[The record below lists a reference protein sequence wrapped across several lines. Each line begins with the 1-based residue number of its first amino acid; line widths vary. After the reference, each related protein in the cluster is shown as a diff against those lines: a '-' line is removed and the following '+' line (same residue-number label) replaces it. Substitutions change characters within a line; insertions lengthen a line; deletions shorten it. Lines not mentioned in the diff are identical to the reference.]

1 MKCENRK
8 NMKIGILTVPFNN
21 NYGGYL
27 QAFALFTTLKELGHK
42 PTIIMYR
49 HKKEKVGIKLK
60 IKFFIGNLIKGIVDR
75 RSYPLIYDRE
85 KILAY
90 KGRKMKEFE
99 SHYLIPQTERFYTDE
114 ALEMGCRNC
123 FDAICVG
130 SDQVWRAIYVPN
142 INNYFLAFT
151 KGWNLKRYAYA
162 ASFGTDEPEYT
173 QKQKLSCSELIKNF
187 DAISVREES
196 AVSVIESWG
205 CDAAHVKTVLDPTL
219 LLKKEQYLNI
229 LDKHKTMAKE
239 KIFCYVLDKTDTV
252 KDYISRCINY
262 TNKEI
267 LQISD
272 IQVGMDILPSVET
285 WLAYIRDCDLVIT
298 DSFHGTIFSII
309 MNKPFLVVANGSRG
323 IARFESLLEKFGL
336 KDRIVNEK
344 NSPEYILKSEI
355 DWKVVNQLLSILRQR
370 SVNFIKENF
379 K

>member
-1 MKCENRK
+1 MR
-8 NMKIGILTVPFNN
+8 IGILTVPFNN

-27 QAFALFTTLKELGHK
+27 QAFALLTTLKELGHK

-60 IKFFIGNLIKGIVDR
+60 IKFFIENLIKGIMDR

-90 KGRKMKEFE
+90 KGRKMIEFE

-114 ALEMGCRNC
+114 ALEIGCKDF

-142 INNYFLAFT
+142 IKNYFLAFT

-173 QKQKLSCSELIKNF
+173 QKQKQSCSELIKNF

-205 CDAAHVKTVLDPTL
+205 VDTAHVETVLDPTL

-262 TNKEI
+262 TNKEM

-272 IQVGMDILPSVET
+272 IQAGMNILPSVET
-285 WLAYIRDCDLVIT
+285 WLAYIRDCDIVIT
-298 DSFHGTIFSII
+298 DSFHGTVFSII

-323 IARFESLLEKFGL
+323 IARFEDLLQRFGL
-336 KDRIVNEK
+336 KNRIVSKK
-344 NSPEYILKSEI
+344 NCPESILERTI
-355 DWKVVNQLLSILRQR
+355 DWEVVNKNIELQRQE
-370 SVNFIKENF
+370 SFNFIKKNF
-379 K
+379 KTDV

>member
-1 MKCENRK
+1 MR
-8 NMKIGILTVPFNN
+8 IGILTVPFNN

-27 QAFALFTTLKELGHK
+27 QAFALLTTLKELGHE

-49 HKKEKVGIKLK
+49 HKKEKVGIKFKINFFLK
-60 IKFFIGNLIKGIVDR
+60 NIIKGIADR
-75 RSYPLIYDRE
+75 RLYPLIYDRE

-90 KGRKMKEFE
+90 KGRKMIEFE

-142 INNYFLAFT
+142 IDNYFLAFT
-151 KGWNLKRYAYA
+151 NGWNLKRFAYA

-173 QKQKLSCSELIKNF
+173 QQQKQSCSELIKNF

-196 AVSVIESWG
+196 ALSVIESWG

-229 LDKHKTMAKE
+229 LDKQKTMAKG
-239 KIFCYVLDKTDTV
+239 KIFCYVLDKTDIV
-252 KDYISRCINY
+252 KDYISRCTNY
-262 TNKEI
+262 ANKEI

-272 IQVGMDILPSVET
+272 IQVGMNILPSVET

-298 DSFHGTIFSII
+298 DSFHGTVFSII
-309 MNKPFLVVANGSRG
+309 MNKPFVVVANGSRG
-323 IARFESLLEKFGL
+323 IARFVDLLQKFGL
-336 KDRIVNEK
+336 RNRIVSKK
-344 NSPEYILKSEI
+344 NSPESILGSTI
-355 DWKVVNQLLSILRQR
+355 DWDVINNKIELQRQE
-370 SVNFIKENF
+370 SFNFIKENF
-379 K
+379 KKDV

>member
-1 MKCENRK
+1 MR
-8 NMKIGILTVPFNN
+8 IGILTVPFNN

-27 QAFALFTTLKELGHK
+27 QAFALLTTLKELGHK

-60 IKFFIGNLIKGIVDR
+60 IKFFIENLIKGIMDR

-90 KGRKMKEFE
+90 KGRKMIEFE

-114 ALEMGCRNC
+114 ALEIGCKDF

-142 INNYFLAFT
+142 IKNYFLAFT

-173 QKQKLSCSELIKNF
+173 QKQKQSCSELIKNF

-205 CDAAHVKTVLDPTL
+205 VDTAHVETVLDPTL

-229 LDKHKTMAKE
+229 LDKHKTMAKD

-262 TNKEI
+262 TNKEM

-272 IQVGMDILPSVET
+272 IQAGMNILPSVET
-285 WLAYIRDCDLVIT
+285 WLAYIRDCDIVIT
-298 DSFHGTIFSII
+298 DSFHGTVFSII

-323 IARFESLLEKFGL
+323 IARFEDLLQRFGL
-336 KDRIVNEK
+336 KKRIVSKK
-344 NSPEYILKSEI
+344 NCPESILERTI
-355 DWKVVNQLLSILRQR
+355 DWEVVNKNIELQRQE
-370 SVNFIKENF
+370 SFNFIKKNF
-379 K
+379 KTDV